1 MFNPDSS
8 DKEIIRHALLMWRNY
23 IQTGDV
29 VMSTADAVN
38 SGQQD
43 KCRQLN
49 SNQIDFV
56 IRLEQL
62 AEKQS
67 R

>member
-1 MFNPDSS
+1 MFSPASS
-8 DKEIIRHALLMWRNY
+8 DKEIIRHAVLMWRNY

-29 VMSTADAVN
+29 VLSAADAVN

-43 KCRQLN
+43 KCRQL
-49 SNQIDFV
+49 SSDQIQFV